1 MNTTMK
7 SNRLLIKKPW
17 ISEKSTD
24 MAGLNKYVFSVM
36 QNATA
41 SEIAKAVES
50 IYKVHVVNTN
60 VINKVSNGKKMKKII
75 VTLKAGEK
83 IDTVPH

>member
-1 MNTTMK
+1 MR
-7 SNRLLIKKPW
+7 SSRLLIKKPW

-24 MAGLNKYVFSVM
+24 MIALGKYVFSVEP
-36 QNATA
+36 NAGA

-60 VINKVSNGKKMKKII
+60 VINKVSKGKKTKKVI

-83 IDTVPH
+83 IDMVPH

>member
-1 MNTTMK
+1 MNTIMR

-24 MAGLNKYVFSVM
+24 MIGLGKYVFAVEPT
-36 QNATA
+36 AVA

-50 IYKVHVVNTN
+50 IYKVHVINTN
-60 VINKVSNGKKMKKII
+60 VINKVFKGKKTKKVI

-83 IDTVPH
+83 IDMVPH

>member
-1 MNTTMK
+1 MK

-24 MAGLNKYVFSVM
+24 MAGLNKYVFAVLPT
-36 QNATA
+36 AVA
-41 SEIAKAVES
+41 SEVAKAVKS

-60 VINKVSNGKKMKKII
+60 VINKVYKGKKTKKVI

>member
-1 MNTTMK
+1 MNTTMR
-7 SNRLLIKKPW
+7 SNHLLIKKPW

-24 MAGLNKYVFSVM
+24 MVGLNKYVFAVLPT
-36 QNATA
+36 AVA
-41 SEIAKAVES
+41 SEVAKAVES

-60 VINKVSNGKKMKKII
+60 VINKVYKGKKTKKVI

>member
-1 MNTTMK
+1 MR
-7 SNRLLIKKPW
+7 SNHLLIKKPW
-17 ISEKSTD
+17 ISEKSTN
-24 MAGLNKYVFSVM
+24 MIGLNKYVFSVEPK
-36 QNATA
+36 ATA

-60 VINKVSNGKKMKKII
+60 VINRVSKGKKMKKII

>member
-1 MNTTMK
+1 MR
-7 SNRLLIKKPW
+7 SNHLLIKKPW

-24 MAGLNKYVFSVM
+24 MIGLGKYVFLVEP
-36 QNATA
+36 NAVA

-50 IYKVHVVNTN
+50 IYKVHVINTN
-60 VINKVSNGKKMKKII
+60 VINKVYQGKKTKKVI

-83 IDTVPH
+83 IDMVPH